1 MPKLQVNKVFR
12 HLEQSTKRITIEQG
26 GTRSGKTYNILIWII
41 VGYCLRHKGKTIT
54 LCRKTY
60 PALRASAMRDF
71 FEILDKLGLY
81 DANRHNKSNGE
92 YWLNGNLIEFIG
104 ADQPQKIRG
113 RKRSLLFANEAN
125 ELHEEDW
132 KQLVMRTE
140 DKIIIDYNPSMEY
153 HWIYD
158 KVIPRDDAEFHQT
171 TYLDNPFLP
180 KSLIEEIELLK
191 TTDPDYWRVY
201 GLGERGVS
209 RSLVFNYRPIKD
221 IPYDEDEDSNP
232 ELICYGLDFGFAQD
246 ATAVVAIW
254 KLDRTIYVDEIL
266 YEAGLTGHDIAKR
279 LKDGEIDKSAYI
291 YCDTGGGGVV
301 AIEEMRREGLKV
313 RKAKKG
319 QGSVADGID
328 LVRQHE
334 ILITERS
341 INVIKEIRNYKYKQ
355 DRQGNILNTP
365 ADGNDHAMDAMRYG
379 IYSVLRNPNRGR
391 YAIR

>member
-41 VGYCLRHKGKTIT
+41 VGYCLRQSGKTIT

-81 DANRHNKSNGE
+81 DSNRHNKSNGE

-180 KSLIEEIELLK
+180 KSLISEIELLK

-221 IPYDEDEDSNP
+221 IPYDEDEDVNP

-279 LKDGEIDKSAYI
+279 LKGGELDKRAYI

-334 ILITERS
+334 LLITERS

-365 ADGNDHAMDAMRYG
+365 VDGNDHAMDAMRYG

>member
-1 MPKLQVNKVFR
+1 
-12 HLEQSTKRITIEQG
+12 
-26 GTRSGKTYNILIWII
+26 
-41 VGYCLRHKGKTIT
+41 
-54 LCRKTY
+54 
-60 PALRASAMRDF
+60 MRDF